1 MSSSENESQTEE
13 NSSDEKQENAYDGM
27 NELMGN
33 LAPYDYEPELT
44 ISSSSEETESSENET
59 SSNDATSENE
69 NDQLGRVGNKD
80 WCQCSQCKRE
90 IQEIDSLC
98 CTEVP
103 AIMEDKFEGK
113 KYITLA
119 HEFELLCLNK
129 TILKNVLVGLHETR
143 RDPLENYKDLQNRSL
158 RFAAYKQFIWWI
170 FQHLGKGNRRV
181 IPSCVVSR
189 PTRKLPEADGQYTQ
203 FKGGERD

>member
-1 MSSSENESQTEE
+1 M
-13 NSSDEKQENAYDGM
+13 
-27 NELMGN
+27 
-33 LAPYDYEPELT
+33 
-44 ISSSSEETESSENET
+44 
-59 SSNDATSENE
+59 
-69 NDQLGRVGNKD
+69 
-80 WCQCSQCKRE
+80 
-90 IQEIDSLC
+90 
-98 CTEVP
+98 
-103 AIMEDKFEGK
+103 
-113 KYITLA
+113 
-119 HEFELLCLNK
+119 LCLNK

-143 RDPLENYKDLQNRSL
+143 GDPLENYKDLQNRSL